1 MPLSITCCQAILGVE
16 AVAPEFA
23 SAPQEEQEDQ
33 EGEDAQA
40 EVEAKGRGVG
50 EGGGGDQRA
59 GGVGGEAGGISEI
72 EHVELAQAPGE
83 PLGHTSQGVSDAL
96 HLEAP
101 HARRAQNDPGVRFLP
116 SDGLLGEDDK
126 VPNIPG
132 HEGPALSGGAGK
144 LLSV

>member
-1 MPLSITCCQAILGVE
+1 M
-16 AVAPEFA
+16 
-23 SAPQEEQEDQ
+23 
-33 EGEDAQA
+33 
-40 EVEAKGRGVG
+40 G
-50 EGGGGDQRA
+50 EGGGSNEQA
-59 GGVGGEAGGISEI
+59 VGVGGEAGGVDEAESQRTASHAIAYIGIMPILPVRSEI
-72 EHVELAQAPGE
+72 EHVELAQAPRE
-83 PLGHTSQGVSDAL
+83 PLGHTSQGVSDAF

-101 HARRAQNDPGVRFLP
+101 HARRAQNDPGMRLLP

>member
-1 MPLSITCCQAILGVE
+1 MRNNC
-16 AVAPEFA
+16 
-23 SAPQEEQEDQ
+23 
-33 EGEDAQA
+33 
-40 EVEAKGRGVG
+40 
-50 EGGGGDQRA
+50 GGNYRP

-72 EHVELAQAPGE
+72 EHIELAQTPRE
-83 PLGHTSQGVSDAL
+83 PPGHTSQGVSNAL

-101 HARRAQNDPGVRFLP
+101 HARRAQNDPGMWFLP

-126 VPNIPG
+126 VPDVPG

>member
-1 MPLSITCCQAILGVE
+1 
-16 AVAPEFA
+16 
-23 SAPQEEQEDQ
+23 
-33 EGEDAQA
+33 
-40 EVEAKGRGVG
+40 VG
-50 EGGGGDQRA
+50 EGGSGNQRA
-59 GGVGGEAGGISEI
+59 GGVGGEARGISKI
-72 EHVELAQAPGE
+72 EHVELAQAPRE

-116 SDGLLGEDDK
+116 SDGLLGEDDN

-144 LLSV
+144 LFSV